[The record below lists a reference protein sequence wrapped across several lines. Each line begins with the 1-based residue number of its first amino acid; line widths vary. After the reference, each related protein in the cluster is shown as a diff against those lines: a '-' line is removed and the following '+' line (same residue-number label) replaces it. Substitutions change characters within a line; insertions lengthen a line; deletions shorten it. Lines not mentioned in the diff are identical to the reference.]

1 MVEQALCL
9 PPGKGATGS
18 AFAGGSAAERADSTV
33 AAGGGAPALTSS
45 AILIETMN
53 CDSIARWY
61 RWLEYGAFG
70 GELQRRRV
78 AFLGEMAPAQT
89 ALVLGDGD
97 GRFLAEL
104 LRAIPSVQ
112 VDAVD
117 ASAAMI
123 ALARERTGSG
133 RVRFHCEDA
142 RELPFAPGAYNLLV
156 THFFLDCFSDAELA
170 GLIPRL
176 AAASTAEARWVV
188 SEFTPCRGKPGAG
201 LDRGAVPSLWL
212 DNRPA
217 GAAPA
222 GLRGGAAGGGICAGE
237 GGVRR
242 RAAVDL
248 ATLATHV
255 DAPSAG
261 RGGTGSGAAV

>member
-1 MVEQALCL
+1 
-9 PPGKGATGS
+9 
-18 AFAGGSAAERADSTV
+18 
-33 AAGGGAPALTSS
+33 
-45 AILIETMN
+45 MN

-104 LRAIPSVQ
+104 LRANPSVQ

-133 RVRFHCEDA
+133 RVRFHCADA
-142 RELPFAPGAYNLLV
+142 RELPFAPGAYDLLV

-188 SEFTPCRGKPGAG
+188 SEFTLAGGSRARAWIAVLYRLFGWTTGLRVRRLPDFAGALRAAGFALEREEFGAG
-201 LDRGAVPSLWL
+201 RLLTSQLW
-212 DNRPA
+212 
-217 GAAPA
+217 
-222 GLRGGAAGGGICAGE
+222 
-237 GGVRR
+237 RR
-242 RAAVDL
+242 M
-248 ATLATHV
+248 
-255 DAPSAG
+255 
-261 RGGTGSGAAV
+261 